1 MASNLW
7 SCDTCTYTNS
17 NVLALACEMCGS
29 GRTSGTS
36 DHRAQHLGG
45 TSTSALLSSSCSVTI
60 VDESSD
66 DEADIVFSRG
76 KLLASE
82 FSRKLEEKG
91 FECLVCG
98 HRGSTQLLMEVHLF
112 RQHGQEST
120 EILAKQLSLRLGA
133 APLCADLSS
142 RARKST
148 ARASFKTG
156 GANQPSRLRD
166 KNSCSPSGDN
176 ANSRKSR
183 GKGIRREQ
191 VQDHDKSMTDEEFAR
206 KLQATEDGAEEGSDE
221 REDDGD
227 DDDDDGGNDDNVDD
241 DDDDDD
247 VNKDGKRGRDNNK
260 RQKINASSGDG
271 SPRLKRRP
279 SRSAAEQGMAR
290 RREADDVVA
299 DEQALFADEGE
310 QNNFQQ
316 RKSERRASRQA
327 SAANDAEERK
337 DSVALE
343 GLRQQAVVAAVEA
356 ESRDDSVSA
365 DAIEAKA
372 IADGLYSEY
381 EFLRAKNIERNRA
394 VLQQLGL

>member
-227 DDDDDGGNDDNVDD
+227 DDDDGGDDDNVDD

>member
-227 DDDDDGGNDDNVDD
+227 DDDDSGCDSSPSSDGVHLFEDGPLSMSLLDRTGYGGGQDTRNESAGKEGSFDCLGTLLSLGAFPDADSGAPGLSRLLPAVDVSYFTAAVAATAGEEGGSALALF
-241 DDDDDD
+241 DD
-247 VNKDGKRGRDNNK
+247 VFLP
-260 RQKINASSGDG
+260 I
-271 SPRLKRRP
+271 
-279 SRSAAEQGMAR
+279 
-290 RREADDVVA
+290 
-299 DEQALFADEGE
+299 
-310 QNNFQQ
+310 
-316 RKSERRASRQA
+316 
-327 SAANDAEERK
+327 
-337 DSVALE
+337 E
-343 GLRQQAVVAAVEA
+343 GLGPFDAV
-356 ESRDDSVSA
+356 
-365 DAIEAKA
+365 DACGSGVTIW
-372 IADGLYSEY
+372 
-381 EFLRAKNIERNRA
+381 
-394 VLQQLGL
+394 